1 MDSEKK
7 INGHTYYDPHKWI
20 ICLLGSDMFMVNNF
34 MQQNEI
40 QLKSSLNLSISIM
53 AMSNEVLQDENVKEY
68 IQLCNLTK
76 EGIYVNII
84 DKGIKAD

>member
-1 MDSEKK
+1 
-7 INGHTYYDPHKWI
+7 
-20 ICLLGSDMFMVNNF
+20 
-34 MQQNEI
+34 
-40 QLKSSLNLSISIM
+40 M